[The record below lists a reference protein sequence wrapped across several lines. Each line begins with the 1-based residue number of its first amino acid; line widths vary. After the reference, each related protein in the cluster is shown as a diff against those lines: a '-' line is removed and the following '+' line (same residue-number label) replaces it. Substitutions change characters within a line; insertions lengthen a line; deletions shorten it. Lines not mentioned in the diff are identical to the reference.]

1 MTKQRPPIWVFPAA
15 VLLAALVCVV
25 SLVVGNLAA
34 PHVLYLERLN
44 SATGTRHVVVIGTSK
59 TRRGIDYDD
68 RFTERPGLPNGLVFH
83 RITRDNAAPR
93 LLEPALTALLVN
105 PPDLLLIESDL
116 LLVDRHSWF
125 DHPWWSTTFMELQS
139 YLLNLSRNLSLLLE
153 GGPGYDGNDGVDRG
167 IAPGGLR
174 AYAAALRSLGRH
186 LADCATR
193 GDHPV
198 NDAIKTV
205 ATPRQPPLCCWH
217 VPASAT
223 AARLQPASLEHELT
237 LQRQQLQA
245 DLQAPFW
252 SPGALPESNYCDLA
266 HLNDD
271 GRKRYSDWLAEQIIA
286 WQESRH

>member
-59 TRRGIDYDD
+59 TRLGIDYDD

-167 IAPGGLR
+167 IAPEVCAHMR
-174 AYAAALRSLGRH
+174 RRYAAWAATWRIAQPEAITPLTTPLKRLRLLG
-186 LADCATR
+186 T
-193 GDHPV
+193 
-198 NDAIKTV
+198 TV
-205 ATPRQPPLCCWH
+205 VLLD

-271 GRKRYSDWLAEQIIA
+271 GRKRYSDWLAKQIIA